1 VSTVAEITEAIERLD
16 VQSQVRLLEELPS
29 HLKIKPEDV
38 GWLRASEKSFEF
50 WDNADDAIYDS
61 L

>member
-1 VSTVAEITEAIERLD
+1 MSTVAEITEAIERLD
-16 VQSQVRLLEELPS
+16 VKSQVQLLEELPS
-29 HLKIKPEDV
+29 HLKITPEDV
-38 GWLRASEKSFEF
+38 GWLRASEKSFKF

>member
-1 VSTVAEITEAIERLD
+1 MSTVAEITKAIEQLD
-16 VQSQVRLLEELPS
+16 IKSQVQLLEELQS